1 MAKKS
6 ETLQTVERG
15 LSAECGRR
23 IRDARILKGL
33 RQEDLAHRI
42 GAALPTIYG
51 MERGT
56 QQIRVSSL
64 IMITQALDTPTAYF
78 LEGLGKGVLSTPAEW
93 GEDGARAM
101 AGITDVARAMARI
114 QDEGVRKIIR
124 SLILKLAD
132 GVAPILEM
140 ENPISAGKC
149 GDGGRY
155 SGGMAGN
162 SPVPAGECR
171 DEGTSP

>member
-1 MAKKS
+1 VAKKS

-42 GAALPTIYG
+42 GAALPTVYG

-93 GEDGARAM
+93 GEDG
-101 AGITDVARAMARI
+101 ARAMARI